1 MKTLKKQIRIM
12 ALAIVL
18 VFSTSTYA
26 QNEVKKYNIY
36 LRVYNLE
43 GKQIN
48 KGSLIFINDS
58 LLELK
63 GSSKQEKISL
73 QEIGFIKTKRA
84 AGNNV
89 LIGAASG
96 AALGA
101 IVGVSTADP
110 DAWVLAYTA
119 GEGALAF
126 GGIGALGGA
135 AIGGVTTLFKKSET
149 FIINASDVNW
159 SLFQK
164 AMGNQRFK

>member
-1 MKTLKKQIRIM
+1 MKTLKKQIKIM
-12 ALAIVL
+12 ALAMVL
-18 VFSTSTYA
+18 IFSTSTYA

-43 GKQIN
+43 GKQIS
-48 KGSLIFINDS
+48 KGSLTFINDS

-73 QEIGFIKTKRA
+73 REIGFIKTKRA

-89 LIGAASG
+89 LIGAATG

-101 IVGVSTADP
+101 VLIASSSDPNDWVFSYTPAEGGLIGGLSGAFVGGGV
-110 DAWVLAYTA
+110 
-119 GEGALAF
+119 
-126 GGIGALGGA
+126 GGI
-135 AIGGVTTLFKKSET
+135 TSFFKKSET

-159 SLFQK
+159 SLFQQTI
-164 AMGNQRFK
+164 GEQRFK